1 MLSTLLRGEP
11 LEAAETAW
19 AMAEIMAGE
28 ASPAQLAAFAVLL
41 RAKGETPAEHTGLVE
56 AMLAAGQP
64 VQVAGP
70 LLDVVGTGGDRAN
83 TVNLSTMSAL
93 VAAGAGAR
101 VAKHGNR
108 AASSSAAARPTCWR
122 RSAWRSGCPGP
133 AWPAASRRPGS
144 ASASRRCSTPG
155 LRHASVPRREIGVP
169 TAFNFLGPLANP
181 ARPAHLAVGC
191 SDVRMAPIMAA
202 VLAGRGDTA
211 LVFRGED
218 GLDELTTTTTSRV
231 WVVRAGEVDEQ
242 RLDPADLGVPAVER
256 EALRGGD
263 AAYNAK
269 VVRALLAGERGPVRD
284 AVLLNAGAA
293 LAAYDGLREPLVDA
307 VADGMQR
314 AGEAIDSGAAAD
326 VLDRWV
332 RVSQA
337 AGRLLT
343 PDRPPARRPAR
354 PVAGR
359 GRARR
364 GGRHRR
370 RGRACGARAGRRARR
385 RSSRRASW
393 GRRSGWCRRRRA
405 GAGRAGRPSGA
416 AGPDDHQAGLV
427 RPERLDVVDAVQ
439 PGHPA
444 DRDLGHL
451 RRACRPRSARAAA
464 RAAPGRRRWPPRA
477 SRPSPH

>member
-1 MLSTLLRGEP
+1 MTGGQSWPAVLSTLLRGDA
-11 LEAAETAW
+11 LEEADTAW

-56 AMLAAGQP
+56 AMLAVGER

-108 AASSSAAARPTCWR
+108 AASSSAGAADVLE
-122 RSAWRSGCPGP
+122 ALGVAIGLPGP
-133 AWPAASRRPGS
+133 AVA
-144 ASASRRCSTPG
+144 RCVEEAGIGFCFAPVFHPG
-155 LRHASVPRREIGVP
+155 LRHASVTRREIGVP

-181 ARPAHLAVGC
+181 ARPAYLAVGC
-191 SDVRMAPIMAA
+191 SDLRMSPIMAA
-202 VLAGRGDTA
+202 VLAGRGETA
-211 LVFRGED
+211 LVFRGDD

-231 WVVRAGEVDEQ
+231 WVVRDGEVDEQ

-269 VVRALLAGERGPVRD
+269 VVRALLSGERGPVRD

-293 LAAYDGLREPLVDA
+293 LAVYDGLRDPLLDA
-307 VADGMQR
+307 VGDGMQR

-337 AGRLLT
+337 A
-343 PDRPPARRPAR
+343 A
-354 PVAGR
+354 
-359 GRARR
+359 
-364 GGRHRR
+364 
-370 RGRACGARAGRRARR
+370 
-385 RSSRRASW
+385 AS
-393 GRRSGWCRRRRA
+393 
-405 GAGRAGRPSGA
+405 
-416 AGPDDHQAGLV
+416 
-427 RPERLDVVDAVQ
+427 
-439 PGHPA
+439 
-444 DRDLGHL
+444 
-451 RRACRPRSARAAA
+451 
-464 RAAPGRRRWPPRA
+464 
-477 SRPSPH
+477 